1 MDWSD
6 DVREDDYTLNEALR
20 RTARADRKEA
30 AAAVLEAEQK
40 GLSIALLPAS
50 ADDAAAAAALELD
63 LVR

>member
-1 MDWSD
+1 MHWSD

-40 GLSIALLPAS
+40 GLSIALLPAT
-50 ADDAAAAAALELD
+50 AEDAAAAAALELD

>member
-40 GLSIALLPAS
+40 GLSIALLPAT
-50 ADDAAAAAALELD
+50 AEDAAAAAALELD